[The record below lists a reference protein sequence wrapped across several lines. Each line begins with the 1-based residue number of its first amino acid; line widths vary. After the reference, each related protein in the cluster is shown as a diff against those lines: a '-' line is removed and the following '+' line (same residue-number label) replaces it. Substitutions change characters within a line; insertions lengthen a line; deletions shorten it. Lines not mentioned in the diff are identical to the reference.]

1 MIYEG
6 IEYFNTAEI
15 EKDTDGALIL
25 RRFPKKVIDSLNAP
39 MFNADRTIKDI
50 WYGGQDT
57 ASYSS
62 CIEIRLVTSAPK
74 IEVELESTLNTDVMV
89 YWGEFHH
96 QRAYLLANKKTLVT
110 ITPAEC
116 IQKLR
121 PEMNKGRYNPALL
134 RICFSLEGQ
143 IKVHSIKVDGEF
155 SLPTEA
161 DTPKKMLVLGTSIS
175 HGSGSSLFGGE
186 YISIIGK
193 ELGVDIVNKAIAGG
207 CFCEKEVREFI
218 CAQEFDYALFEIGTN
233 IASRPDFFIEERL
246 GAMIDTFCETFKDKK
261 IFFVTPFPALEDI
274 SDMYYGW
281 INDFNRVRKIM
292 HAHLA
297 KYPSVPV
304 FDGREICDDATLLL
318 TDVLHPSPYGH
329 IVIGQRIANKIKP
342 FLS

>member
-15 EKDTDGALIL
+15 EKDATGALIL
-25 RRFPKKVIDSLNAP
+25 RRFPKKVIDALNAP
-39 MFNADRTIKDI
+39 MFNADKTIKDI

-62 CIEIRLVTSAPK
+62 SIEIRLVTSAPK
-74 IEVELESTLNTDVMV
+74 IEVELESTLDTDAMI

-96 QRAYLLANKKTLVT
+96 QRAYLPKKTKTTVT
-110 ITPAEC
+110 IEKLEC
-116 IQKLR
+116 MQKLR
-121 PEMNKGRYNPALL
+121 PEMNKGRYNPDLL
-134 RICFSLEGQ
+134 RICFSIEGQ

-161 DTPKKMLVLGTSIS
+161 DLPKKKMLVLGTSIS
-175 HGSGSSLFGGE
+175 HGVGSNLFGGE
-186 YISIIGK
+186 YVSIIGK
-193 ELGVDIVNKAIAGG
+193 ELGVDIINKAIAGG

-218 CAQEFDYALFEIGTN
+218 CEQEFDYALFEIGTN

-281 INDFNRVRKIM
+281 INDFTRVRNIM
-292 HAHLA
+292 HAHLS
-297 KYPSVPV
+297 KYPTVPV
-304 FDGREICDDATLLL
+304 FDGREICDDATFLLS
-318 TDVLHPSPYGH
+318 DVLHPSPYGH
-329 IVIGQRIANKIKP
+329 IVLGQRMASKIKP
-342 FLS
+342 FL